1 MPHVMMK
8 GFENCRPQILRKK
21 KLERLTPWDTD
32 DLKKDKRETS
42 QPNSDFEIV
51 ASESIDDKSSAL
63 DVKASLKASF
73 LSGLVKVEGS
83 AKYLNDQMTS
93 KNQARVTLK
102 YKTTTKFQQLSINLL
117 GRGKVKHPYVFEN
130 KIATHVVIGILY
142 GAQAFFVFEQEKSEK
157 ESHQDI
163 QGNLKVMIE
172 KIPCLSIDGAGSL
185 KLEDKDTEKM
195 KKLSCKFHGDFQLE
209 KTPTT
214 FQDAVEVY
222 QSLPRLLGTKGE
234 NAVPIKVWLL
244 PLTNLDSAAAKL
256 VREISIGLVQ
266 EVQSVLEELSELDM
280 RCNDAMRNIT
290 TQQFPQIGKK
300 LKSFKNMCSEF
311 RLGFQQT
318 LAKKLPSIRGGGEE
332 ESELADILK
341 KRHSSPFNS
350 KNLNEWMDC
359 KEREIYMVKSFT
371 RMMKNT
377 KIVPSQNSLH
387 EEILNAEHALC
398 FVFTSLERDEPF
410 LSVLSNYLKGR
421 TKTENVEKVQWY
433 LLNSLVDEMRTKVK
447 LFSDFAEANN
457 DNKST
462 TFLTVGLTDDNHEG
476 STIYLYKDG
485 FSVSKNFEP
494 PSKPDSVTAADI
506 NHTSVI
512 LNISPPSFGAENVTS
527 YSVEYCVCGE
537 DEWKQTIEP
546 KSAEITVI
554 HLKPNTEYMFRCRA
568 VASAG
573 VGPANEINDP
583 IKTLPC
589 SPPGECQ
596 VEPNYSKISLS
607 WEKPAELGSDV
618 QILSYIV
625 EYASTANSSEVEG
638 LLWNQTRSSGQKA
651 IISGLHSETQY
662 AVRVRCD
669 CGGAGRSKEN
679 KIVTVW
685 TTKGLAYDLKAISK
699 KINSSLPSVYEFPL
713 REDKMYIDGCR
724 RFIFG
729 EKSPR
734 PNRTIMLL
742 GATGSGKSILINRM
756 INYMVGVEWND
767 SFRFKLIN
775 EDSSR
780 SQAHSQTSEVTV
792 YEIYHQDGFKIPYSL
807 TVIDTPGFGD
817 TRGIDRDREI
827 TQQLHNLFT
836 SKDGVSEID
845 DVCFVAQAALA
856 RLTPTQKYVFDSIL
870 SIFGK
875 DIAENIRIL
884 VTFADGQKPPVLA
897 GILESGVPC
906 PKDAKGLP
914 VLFKFNNSALFADNK
929 SSAVDN
935 LSGDDDEENFDKM
948 FWNMGTK
955 SMKRF
960 FAALNQIKT
969 KSLVLTK
976 QVLRERKQL
985 EVLVENLQIQVRLV
999 LAKLEEIRETRAKI
1013 KEHEAEISRNEN
1025 FEFEVRV
1032 QKPNLY
1038 RWISERRTVKE
1049 LKENYEKATL
1059 QKMTV
1064 EGLMRK
1070 LKGEYDIMEDE
1081 VNKLMEKSAKCL
1093 NRLKEIAL
1101 KTNPLSTPDYIE
1113 MLIEGEKQEAKPG
1126 WKQRVESLIKM
1137 KQKAEYMA
1145 KVEKGEKPLIREA
1158 SIDVTP

>member
-1 MPHVMMK
+1 MASGKVIEVAAL
-8 GFENCRPQILRKK
+8 GRPFSLGMLYDSRQDTVIPGLTLWDRDV
-21 KLERLTPWDTD
+21 LER
-32 DLKKDKRETS
+32 DKSENP

-63 DVKASLKASF
+63 DVETSLKASF
-73 LSGLVKVEGS
+73 LGGLVKVDGS

-102 YKTTTKFQQLSINLL
+102 YKTTTKFQELSMNHL
-117 GRGKVKHPYVFEN
+117 GEGNVKHRKVFED
-130 KIATHVVIGILY
+130 KIATHVVTGILY
-142 GAQAFFVFEQEKSEK
+142 GAQAFFVFEQERSEK

-163 QGNLKVMIE
+163 QGNLKLLIE
-172 KIPCLSIDGAGSL
+172 KIPRLSIDGAGSL
-185 KLEDKDTEKM
+185 KLEDQDTEKIN
-195 KKLSCKFHGDFQLE
+195 KFSCKFHGDFLLE

-222 QSLPRLLGTKGE
+222 QSLPRLLGTSGE

-244 PLTNLDSAAAKL
+244 PLTYLDSAAAKL
-256 VREISIGLVQ
+256 VCEISIGLVQ
-266 EVQSVLEELSELDM
+266 EVQSVLEELSELDI
-280 RCNDAMRNIT
+280 RCNDAMRNTT

-311 RLGFQQT
+311 WLGFQQT

-332 ESELADILK
+332 ESELADILE
-341 KRHSSPFNS
+341 KRHSSPFNN

-359 KEREIYMVKSFT
+359 KEREIYVLKSFT

-377 KIVPSQNSLH
+377 KIVPSKNSLH
-387 EEILNAEHALC
+387 EDILNAEHALC
-398 FVFTSLERDEPF
+398 FVFTSLESDEPF
-410 LSVLSNYLKGR
+410 LSALSKYLKGR
-421 TKTENVEKVQWY
+421 TKTENSDVYDVEKEQWY
-433 LLNSLVDEMRTKVK
+433 LSNTLVDEMRTKVK

-485 FSVSKNFEP
+485 LSVSKNFEP
-494 PSKPDSVTAADI
+494 PSKPESVTAADI

-512 LNISPPSFGAENVTS
+512 LNICPPSFGAENVTS

-554 HLKPNTEYMFRCRA
+554 HLEPNTEYLFRCRA

-596 VEPNYSKISLS
+596 VESNSSEIFLS

-625 EYASTANSSEVEG
+625 EYASTAKSSEVEG
-638 LLWNQTRSSGQKA
+638 LLWNQTRSSGEKA

-669 CGGAGRSKEN
+669 CGGAGRSKES
-679 KIVTVW
+679 KIVTVC
-685 TTKGLAYDLKAISK
+685 TTKLEVGRLAEYLKVISK
-699 KINSSLPSVYEFPL
+699 KTNSSLPIVYEFQL
-713 REDKMYIDGCR
+713 REDEMDIDGCR
-724 RFIFG
+724 RFTFG
-729 EKSPR
+729 KESIR
-734 PNRTIMLL
+734 PHRTIMLL
-742 GATGSGKSILINRM
+742 GATGSGKSTLINGM

-792 YEIYHQDGFKIPYSL
+792 YKIYHQDGFKIPYSL
-807 TVIDTPGFGD
+807 TVINTPGFGD

-827 TQQLHNLFT
+827 TQQLQNLFT
-836 SKDGVSEID
+836 SEDGVSEID
-845 DVCFVAQAALA
+845 AVCFVAPAGLR
-856 RLTPTQKYVFDSIL
+856 RLTPSQKYVFDSIL

-875 DIAENIRIL
+875 DVAENIRIL

-897 GILESGVPC
+897 GIMESGVPC
-906 PKDAKGLP
+906 PKDEKGLP
-914 VLFKFNNSALFADNK
+914 VHFKFNNSALFADNK
-929 SSAVDN
+929 SSAADN

-960 FAALNQIKT
+960 FAAMNQIET

-976 QVLRERKQL
+976 EVLRERKQL
-985 EVLVENLQIQVRLV
+985 EVSVENLQIQVRLC
-999 LAKLEEIRETRAKI
+999 LAKMEEVRETRAELKYKWKYEDVLKRPI
-1013 KEHEAEISRNEN
+1013 E
-1025 FEFEVRV
+1025 
-1032 QKPNLY
+1032 
-1038 RWISERRTVKE
+1038 E
-1049 LKENYEKATL
+1049 LKENYENSTEE
-1059 QKMTV
+1059 KMSV

-1070 LKGEYDIMEDE
+1070 LEGEYHVMENE

-1101 KTNPLSTPDYIE
+1101 KPNPLSLPDYIE
-1113 MLIEGEKQEAKPG
+1113 MFIEDEKQEAKLG
-1126 WKQRVESLIKM
+1126 WKQRVESLMQIKE
-1137 KQKAEYMA
+1137 KAEFMA
-1145 KVEKGEKPLIREA
+1145 KVEKGEKPLICEA